1 MRRQW
6 LGVLGRF
13 LGGPA
18 PLGYVA
24 GVDRGATSFTTRSDM
39 RLRLSSSAFT
49 CRNYSEVSTHLSSE
63 RATELLGNLDD
74 EELKNLRG
82 ALGKLDSDKEKKNF
96 ESQLAVGSWRTRF
109 GRLSN
114 KPTLGQVDTSGTFCA
129 IPDDW
134 LRKKLLETAP
144 SPTVGQLCSIFFVN
158 AVPFVAFGFLDN
170 FIMIMAGESIEFY
183 LGHFVVLSTM
193 AAAGLGNTISD
204 VIGIMTATYVESGC
218 EILGLKPPKLT
229 PAQFELKSSK
239 RSASYGRVIGI
250 TVGCLL
256 GMCPLWL
263 SDDKK
268 EEVTESTVAVTD

>member
-1 MRRQW
+1 
-6 LGVLGRF
+6 
-13 LGGPA
+13 
-18 PLGYVA
+18 
-24 GVDRGATSFTTRSDM
+24 M
-39 RLRLSSSAFT
+39 RLQLSSGAFT

-256 GMCPLWL
+256 GMCPLWF

-268 EEVTESTVAVTD
+268 EEETNSSAAVTD